1 MERDFMGLNSNN
13 PIVIKEEFVE
23 GGCEDFGFTRSSGV
37 PWQLSNEP
45 SALPHFMYFNCDQE
59 EKSSKV
65 KKSDILASHACV
77 ANSGLDTF
85 EAMDERRSA
94 DIQNFGGAN
103 IKQQFLGGL
112 SMAGTA
118 EQWNNSKAS
127 NASNQLTIFY
137 GGTVNVFDDIT
148 PEKAQAII
156 FLAGNGCAPSNVAQ
170 TKHHM
175 QALDRAL
182 VNQSMNIP
190 PPSNLRNRMCD
201 DPSEIPRANSDE
213 VVVSKT
219 GCMSASVFEKAKPPR
234 AVLPIRSVAPSS
246 LISSAVPQAR
256 KASLARFLKKRKER
270 AMNAAADKLSK
281 NITDDC
287 ATRESTDFGL
297 SATSGV
303 CSSPVSMSKRD

>member
-1 MERDFMGLNSNN
+1 MERDFMGLNPNN

-37 PWQLSNEP
+37 PWSLSNEP
-45 SALPHFMYFNCDQE
+45 SALPHFMYFNCEQE
-59 EKSSKV
+59 EKLSKV

-77 ANSGLDTF
+77 ANSGSDTF

-103 IKQQFLGGL
+103 MKQQFLGGL
-112 SMAGTA
+112 SMAGTT
-118 EQWNNSKAS
+118 EQWNNPKAS
-127 NASNQLTIFY
+127 SALNQLTIFY

-156 FLAGNGCAPSNVAQ
+156 ILAGNGCTPSNVAK

-175 QALDRAL
+175 QALDREL

-190 PPSNLRNRMCD
+190 PPSNLPNCMCH

-213 VVVSKT
+213 MVVSKT
-219 GCMSASVFEKAKPPR
+219 GCMSASVVEKVEPPR
-234 AVLPIRSVAPSS
+234 VVSPIRSVVPSS
-246 LISSAVPQAR
+246 MI
-256 KASLARFLKKRKER
+256 
-270 AMNAAADKLSK
+270 LS
-281 NITDDC
+281 
-287 ATRESTDFGL
+287 E
-297 SATSGV
+297 
-303 CSSPVSMSKRD
+303 